1 MPRNGV
7 ISTHAT
13 QDAFGMVCVLNPA
26 AGAFRDPALE
36 RAIRH
41 EMQTRSI
48 PVIGTSLHGID
59 HPGLGADPGIR
70 TVIACGGDGTV
81 NRVVNAM
88 DLDRQRLAVIPA
100 GRGNSLARDL
110 GLGRLDR
117 AIASLRT
124 GSDLRIDAMKVLFRR
139 KKGDEADVLAVNAVG
154 FGVLPDVVQA
164 ARRTSRA
171 GAIGYA
177 FSTLLNRTRAT
188 RYEVA
193 VDDVKL
199 RVAPHVG
206 AIALN
211 TRHLSIHRPCADARP
226 DDGVLDLLL
235 LPSGFAAEKLAEV
248 TMIAGFRAVGVDH
261 RPSRELQIA
270 LPDPQLLY
278 IDGEVVE
285 DVTGVQ
291 VRILPAAITALG
303 EVRGQGRDQTRLG
316 SKSS

>member
-1 MPRNGV
+1 
-7 ISTHAT
+7 
-13 QDAFGMVCVLNPA
+13 MVCVLNPA

-36 RAIRH
+36 RAIRR
-41 EMQTRSI
+41 EMQMRSI
-48 PVIGTSLHGID
+48 PVIGTSMHRID
-59 HPGLGADPGIR
+59 HPGLGADPEIR

-124 GSDLRIDAMKVLFRR
+124 GTDLRIDAMRVLVRR
-139 KKGDEADVLAVNAVG
+139 KTGDEVALMAVNAVG
-154 FGVLPDVVQA
+154 FGVLPGVVRA

-171 GAIGYA
+171 GAIGYV

-199 RVAPHVG
+199 PVAPHVG

-211 TRHLSIHRPCADARP
+211 TRHLSIHRPCADAKP

-248 TMIAGFRAVGVDH
+248 TMIAGFRAVGVYH
-261 RPSRELQIA
+261 RPFRALQIA
-270 LPDPQLLY
+270 PPDPEPLY
-278 IDGEVVE
+278 VDGEVVDE
-285 DVTGVQ
+285 VTGAQ

-303 EVRGQGRDQTRLG
+303 EIKGQGTDETRVRSEFAPKQRARRDDSHVNPAG
-316 SKSS
+316 